1 MTRQIRIILLIVFVM
16 LLKSSAGQE
25 SLRVLG
31 EVFIDDGGLDNV
43 SIQVRDTSSLLNTYY
58 TEASGNFDFK
68 LAYGKQY
75 TIRFYRKGYISKT
88 VSINTHIPEDLDPTL
103 QQLVLIN
110 VELLRQFNE
119 YGGEKKPLGNIYF
132 SRITEEFTY
141 ESRYSD
147 NATTGFEVSGT
158 DIQISHFLADD
169 EATLQTVDGEE
180 DIPLEGKLELKDQII
195 PEEAEELADYQDRET
210 TGVGDEGGASSPA
223 VSGEKST
230 KAPAWKIRFYRTIVQ
245 KRNEFLGDDPQH
257 VDLHKDLPG
266 LGELDH
272 KLPFDTAISHYER
285 QGIDVTEVIIN
296 DTEELDVYHRVKH
309 QWGAVFYFKNY
320 RPVTRTIY
328 EMGIDMSEKQ
338 ASMSP

>member
-1 MTRQIRIILLIVFVM
+1 MTRQIRIVLLIVFVM

-31 EVFIDDGGLDNV
+31 EVFKDDEGLDNV
-43 SIQVRDTSSLLNTYY
+43 SIRVRDTSSLLNTHY
-58 TEASGNFDFK
+58 TKASGNFDFK
-68 LAYGKQY
+68 LSYGKQY
-75 TIRFYRKGYISKT
+75 TIRFYRKGYISKK

-110 VELLRQFNE
+110 VELLRKFNE
-119 YGGEKKPLGNIYF
+119 YGGEEKPLGNIYF

-169 EATLQTVDGEE
+169 DATLQGIDSEE

-195 PEEAEELADYQDRET
+195 PEEAEDLADYQDGEA
-210 TGVGDEGGASSPA
+210 TGVGHGEGTSSPD
-223 VSGEKST
+223 VSRGKRT

-245 KRNEFLGDDPQH
+245 KRNEFLGEDPENI
-257 VDLHKDLPG
+257 DLHKDLPG
-266 LGELDH
+266 LGELENR
-272 KLPFDTAISHYER
+272 LPFDTAISHYER

-296 DTEELDVYHRVKH
+296 DTKELDVYHRVKH

-320 RPVTRTIY
+320 RPVTRTIF